1 MADSNIQLPLDGA
14 GKKVDTR
21 TESTNSEHREVHV
34 IGDPAANEGVAV
46 VSNVDISGER
56 YGLVVR
62 EANSTTIAIPMQ
74 VLGSGEANSNT
85 LRTILATDAIAS
97 VQTKFTA
104 RQTNPTAVADA
115 ASALGASD
123 DLGRQITR
131 PVQARD
137 LILTAYTTLSTG
149 TEATLLTAAA
159 ATYADLIYI
168 MGANESSAAV
178 QVDIR
183 AVSAGNI
190 VMTLEIPANSTAG
203 VALPVP
209 FPQDATGNA
218 WTVDMADI
226 TGTTVAISALFSK
239 EV

>member
-1 MADSNIQLPLDGA
+1 MADSNIQLPADGA

-34 IGDPAANEGVAV
+34 IGDPATNEGVAV
-46 VSNVDISGER
+46 VTNIDPSGEI

-62 EANSTTIAIPMQ
+62 EANSTTIAKPLS

-85 LRTILATDAIAS
+85 LRVITASDAIAS
-97 VQTKFTA
+97 VQTKFIG

-115 ASALGASD
+115 AAAFGSSD

-131 PVQARD
+131 PIQARD
-137 LILTAYTTLSTG
+137 LIATAYVTLSTG
-149 TEATLLTAAA
+149 TEATLLAAAA
-159 ATYADLIYI
+159 ATYLDLIYI
-168 MGANESSAAV
+168 MGANESGAAV
-178 QVDIR
+178 QVDVR
-183 AVSAGNI
+183 AVTAGNI
-190 VMTLEIPANSTAG
+190 LMTLEIPANSTAG
-203 VALPVP
+203 VSLPVP
-209 FPQDATGNA
+209 FPQDATGNN
-218 WTVDMADI
+218 WTVDMPDI